1 MTSTLEVSPAP
12 REPGVPGLLEAMRRQ
27 LGGLAQTLWA
37 ARPAEELADTVVAIE
52 ALKSTLESVELD
64 VVAEL
69 EATGGVQAAGW
80 ASTRDFVTAVA
91 GGHHGTGP
99 KVVRLAEDLAADLFA
114 PVAAG
119 LRDGWLS
126 FAKTLAITRAVDA
139 LPSTCDRSRA
149 VALMLE
155 EAKRLNASELTKA
168 GKHLLAVVDPE
179 GEDRAQERELDRE
192 ARAAHLQ
199 RFLTIADDHAGGAWI
214 RGRCAAEDA
223 ALIKSTLM
231 SLAAPMPTA
240 CDPDTC
246 RTPGCGHDGR
256 DPRDHGARLLDA
268 LAETCRR
275 AQTADLLPHQH
286 GAPPRLTLLM
296 DYADLLAGLGVG
308 VTEEGT
314 EIPTSAVRRLCCDAE
329 VIPAVLGSTGEVLDV
344 GRSSRLVTPAIWK
357 ALVARDRHCRFPG
370 CRRPPLM
377 CHAHHV
383 RHWIDFGPTN
393 LDNLL
398 LLCGHH
404 HRLVHAGPWRV
415 DLNPTG
421 DAVFLPPPGT
431 TRDRLVTPRPPPRE

>member
-1 MTSTLEVSPAP
+1 MTDTATPAP
-12 REPGVPGLLEAMRRQ
+12 APDAPGVLEAMRRQ
-27 LGGLAQTLWA
+27 LGGMAETLWA

-52 ALKSTLESVELD
+52 AMKSTLEAIELD

-69 EATGGVQAAGW
+69 EATDGVQAVGW

-99 KVVRLAEDLAADLFA
+99 RLVRLAGDLSTDLFA
-114 PVAAG
+114 PVAVG

-126 FAKTLAITRAVDA
+126 SAKTVAITRAVDA
-139 LPSTCDRSRA
+139 LPSTCDRGRA
-149 VALMLE
+149 VELMLE

-192 ARAAHLQ
+192 ARAAHLH
-199 RFLTIADDHAGGAWI
+199 RFLTITDDHAGGAWL

-223 ALIKSTLM
+223 ALIKATLM
-231 SLAAPMPTA
+231 SQAAPVPTA

-246 RTPGCGHDGR
+246 RIPGCGHDGR

-296 DYADLLAGLGVG
+296 DYADLLAGLGVAT
-308 VTEEGT
+308 TEDGT
-314 EIPTSAVRRLCCDAE
+314 EIPASAVRRLCCDAE
-329 VIPAVLGSTGEVLDV
+329 VIPTVLGTRGEVLDV
-344 GRSSRLVTPAIWK
+344 GRSSRLVTPGIWR

-383 RHWIDFGPTN
+383 RHWIDLGPTS

-398 LLCGHH
+398 LLCSHH

-415 DLNPTG
+415 DLDPTG
-421 DAVFLPPPGT
+421 DVLFLPPPGT
-431 TRDRLVTPRPPPRE
+431 TRDQLVTPRPPPRE